1 MACTLSVGALK
12 VIRSQR
18 VGNTSISQYMMI
30 ILADTAI
37 QTDGL
42 TDRIWVD
49 SFSSTVNQTI
59 EAIIAISILRN
70 FESVAHD
77 KLHENITGI
86 TGSTQGASILN
97 IPDIKEITIRIMTE
111 YIFYG
116 TKHQI
121 LEVIYAIF
129 RILCHPRGL

>member
-1 MACTLSVGALK
+1 
-12 VIRSQR
+12 
-18 VGNTSISQYMMI
+18 MMI
-30 ILADTAI
+30 IVADTAI

-59 EAIIAISILRN
+59 ETIIAISILRN

-86 TGSTQGASILN
+86 TGSTQGASTLN
-97 IPDIKEITIRIMTE
+97 MPDKKEITIRIMTE